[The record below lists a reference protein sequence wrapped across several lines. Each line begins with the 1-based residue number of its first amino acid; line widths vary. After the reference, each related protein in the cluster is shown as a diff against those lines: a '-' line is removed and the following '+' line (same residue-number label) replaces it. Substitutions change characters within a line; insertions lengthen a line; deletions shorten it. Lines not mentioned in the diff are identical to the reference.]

1 MNIFTTKN
9 LPLFITKELE
19 QLHKTIGPIMVKT
32 SKYLFWSF
40 PLITI
45 SLFNLGFLLFFMPF
59 TSESIP
65 SLVIYSI
72 VGAIGFALAKE
83 ARFKKK
89 EIESIS
95 STYIIDRITKSDV
108 VTEGRQQDYI
118 TRLKSQPKL
127 ALHFFIEFLNEEKQ
141 KEQRN
146 LYS

>member
-19 QLHKTIGPIMVKT
+19 QLHKKIGPIMIKT
-32 SKYLFWSF
+32 SKYMFWSF

-45 SLFNLGFLLFFMPF
+45 SLFNLGFLLFFIPF
-59 TSESIP
+59 TNESIP
-65 SLVIYSI
+65 SLVIYAI
-72 VGAIGFALAKE
+72 LGAIGFALAKE
-83 ARFKKK
+83 AKFKKK
-89 EIESIS
+89 EIEEIS
-95 STYIIDRITKSDV
+95 SNYIIERIKKSDV

-118 TRLKSQPKL
+118 SRLKEQPKL
-127 ALHFFIEFLNEEKQ
+127 AMHYFIEFLNEEKQ